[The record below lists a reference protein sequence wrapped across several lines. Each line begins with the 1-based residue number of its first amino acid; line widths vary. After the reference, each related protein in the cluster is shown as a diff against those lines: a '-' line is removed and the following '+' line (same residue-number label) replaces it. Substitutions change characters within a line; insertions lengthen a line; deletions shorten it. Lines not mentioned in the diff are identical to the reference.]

1 MFSGMSGMF
10 SGMSGM
16 DQECALPLI
25 PNAEWSGMFSGMFRN
40 MRGLIT
46 ECSGMF
52 SGMFGYWELYAFNSS
67 HP

>member
-1 MFSGMSGMF
+1 
-10 SGMSGM
+10 M

-46 ECSGMF
+46 ECLGTENFMPLLVYIASTATKHAAPVF
-52 SGMFGYWELYAFNSS
+52 LIPTHRNN
-67 HP
+67 P

>member
-1 MFSGMSGMF
+1 
-10 SGMSGM
+10 M

-46 ECSGMF
+46 EYLGTF

>member
-1 MFSGMSGMF
+1 
-10 SGMSGM
+10 M

-40 MRGLIT
+40 MCGLIT